1 MITRKKSTGFE
12 NIDHLVNEL
21 EQHLI
26 KKYNG
31 LPYRNELNR
40 SLEEMTKEIYSN
52 D

>member
-1 MITRKKSTGFE
+1 MITRTKATGFE

-21 EQHLI
+21 EQHLM

-31 LPYRNELNR
+31 LPYRNEINR
-40 SLEEMTKEIYSN
+40 SLDKMTEEIYSN